1 MQVYF
6 LGIDIGKRHHEAC
19 LLDVAGNVIS
29 KPLRFTNTQPGGQ
42 KLLNWLSKAVPAE
55 AKVIVGM
62 EATGHYWLAL
72 HTFLR
77 KHGLTVEVVNP
88 IQSDALRNLYV
99 RQSKNDTKDAFLL
112 AELIR
117 FGRYSKTAI
126 AAEDLLGLRQLTRFR
141 FSLVD
146 SIGDLKRQVIA
157 IIDTIFPEYET
168 LFSDIFGK
176 TSTELLLAYSTPDE
190 MLAVD
195 TQDLTAF
202 LAKHSRNQFG
212 QAKAELVL
220 QTARNTFGSDIALDA
235 YSFQLRLLLQQIQ
248 FAEEQLQCL
257 ETEIGRRLEQFDQQ
271 LTTVPGIGPVLAAS
285 ILAEVGDISRF
296 NSPKQLVAFAGLD
309 PSVRQSGQFQG
320 TENHLSKRGS
330 PYLRR
335 AAWLAA
341 MNARRFDPVFKA
353 FYDHKMQRGKHSFTA
368 LGAVARKL
376 ISVVYAILR
385 DNRPYS
391 ADVGLLHSHHH
402 LNQP

>member
-1 MQVYF
+1 
-6 LGIDIGKRHHEAC
+6 
-19 LLDVAGNVIS
+19 
-29 KPLRFTNTQPGGQ
+29 
-42 KLLNWLSKAVPAE
+42 
-55 AKVIVGM
+55 
-62 EATGHYWLAL
+62 
-72 HTFLR
+72 
-77 KHGLTVEVVNP
+77 
-88 IQSDALRNLYV
+88 
-99 RQSKNDTKDAFLL
+99 SKNDTKDAFLL

-309 PSVRQSGQFQG
+309 PSVQQSGQFQG

-353 FYDHKMQRGKHSFTA
+353 FYDDKMQRGKHSFTA

-376 ISVVYAILR
+376 ISVVY
-385 DNRPYS
+385 
-391 ADVGLLHSHHH
+391 
-402 LNQP
+402 